1 MADRNEPGRPRKRRK
16 KDQDDVDSQDE
27 VERMKSRAAVYKA
40 VVKELAPSR
49 EWLAA
54 AVVFA

>member
-1 MADRNEPGRPRKRRK
+1 
-16 KDQDDVDSQDE
+16 
-27 VERMKSRAAVYKA
+27 MKSRAAVYKA